1 MLTLLILI
9 EIICLIHKRFCYSYI
24 YYALIYFCINSSKA
38 SDSSKNSSSLN
49 TPVHTNKVCN
59 DTCDIRN
66 TIANNKELPH
76 NITNSVTNSNSS
88 THDVTNNACNTNNS
102 SPDSKD
108 STANVNDFDR
118 NVNNSDKSTNY
129 NDNLPNNVT
138 IDNPIHDN
146 LANNITN
153 YNTSL
158 DDKLTNNTANDNTSS
173 HDKLTN
179 NSSAHA
185 LGNNLSNNND
195 YHNNVLNNINNNCDT
210 NMPRTLCNVPI
221 ILGEYILE
229 IPLEHT
235 LQFKEKV
242 LKIRKIKNLIAITE
256 YHILC
261 ENKISYNDSSDDHTS
276 INTSN
281 SKCNIFIDG
290 VLTRNIEYSCCEDI
304 NDSFIKTSVKEL
316 IKAVPFKTV
325 CCIQFPYP
333 LLKDYAKIKLH
344 LKKATIEDIN
354 FSSQTELLSKATVH
368 PLFGDL
374 YSITELQSK
383 ILLKL
388 QINLIKNRQVYI

>member
-66 TIANNKELPH
+66 TIANNKDLPH

-118 NVNNSDKSTNY
+118 NVNNSDK
-129 NDNLPNNVT
+129 
-138 IDNPIHDN
+138 
-146 LANNITN
+146 
-153 YNTSL
+153 
-158 DDKLTNNTANDNTSS
+158 LTNNIASNTTSI